1 MFNADN
7 YIKFI
12 QITPTSGTFS
22 FRNYTD
28 IEGNTIEAYQTF
40 NNHNRGDSKPFWVT
54 FSHRERTYRT
64 TKERTVLVSKNGDA
78 PQKMKLVDYLKNS
91 PFTEDSPNLRG
102 EPVLRLYDEEKDAK
116 TAVDRTTLRMNA
128 GNAALALT
136 GQELID
142 VAAAIGSFST
152 SPTVLKSRVL
162 EFADQEPELF
172 MELVGDPTKEAKSL
186 IRRGLKSGVLKT
198 TGKIIR
204 WEGTKIG
211 ADEEDAIST
220 LMKDNE
226 IMEGL
231 KKAVK
236 KLK

>member
-1 MFNADN
+1 MFSADN
-7 YIKFI
+7 FIKFI

-28 IEGNTIEAYQTF
+28 REGNTIEAFQTF
-40 NNHNRGDSKPFWVT
+40 SNHNRSDSKPFWVT

-78 PQKMKLVDYLKNS
+78 PTKMKLVDYLKNS
-91 PFTEDSPNLRG
+91 PFTDESPNLRG
-102 EPVLRLYDEEKDAK
+102 EPVIRLYDEERDASI
-116 TAVDRTTLRMNA
+116 AVDRTVKRMEA
-128 GNAALALT
+128 GNKALELKD
-136 GQELID
+136 QELVD

-152 SPTVLKSRVL
+152 SPTVLKQRVL

-172 MELVGDPTKEAKSL
+172 LEIVGDPTKEAKSL
-186 IRRGLKSGVLKT
+186 IRRGLKAGVLKT

-220 LMKDNE
+220 LMKDSE
-226 IMEGL
+226 MLEGL
-231 KKAVK
+231 RKAVK

>member
-1 MFNADN
+1 MFTADN

-12 QITPTSGTFS
+12 QIIPTAGTFS

-28 IEGNTIEAYQTF
+28 KEGNTIEAYQTF
-40 NNHNRGDSKPFWVT
+40 SNHNRSDSKPFWVT

-78 PQKMKLVDYLKNS
+78 PVKMKLVDYLKNS
-91 PFTEDSPNLRG
+91 PFTDESPNLRG
-102 EPVLRLYDEEKDAK
+102 EPILRLYDEERDASI
-116 TAVDRTTLRMNA
+116 AVDRTTKRMEA
-128 GNAALALT
+128 GNLALSLS
-136 GQELID
+136 GQDLID
-142 VAAAIGSFST
+142 VAASIGAFST

-162 EFADQEPELF
+162 EYADRDPESFL
-172 MELVGDPTKEAKSL
+172 EAASDPTREAKSL

-198 TGKIIR
+198 TGRIIK
-204 WEGTKIG
+204 WEGAKIG
-211 ADEEDAIST
+211 ADEDDAIST
-220 LMKDNE
+220 LMKDAE
-226 IMEGL
+226 MLDGL